1 MLNVLRSASSKVLRT
16 LVPNWW
22 AYKTYLQAH
31 KRHKKFYGGYDNK
44 DLATYID
51 DFSKIFLPAEKLADS
66 KFMKRVIVDIVR
78 CHWDYGTNPT
88 EYFCYGFLNKGK
100 AERAEYLPRWQKDHL
115 LVRQMGK
122 GFKESFN
129 FIKDKNL
136 FYSGMKPY
144 FRREACRVETT
155 EDITEFCRLLTTYG
169 RLICKP
175 TRGGCG
181 SGIEIVDIK
190 DYGNDARAAF
200 EHLIKQG
207 AYIAEEVVE
216 QDPRIAEWNASSLN
230 TFRIPTFRTKDGIKI
245 FYPSIRIGRSG
256 SIVDNAGAGGT
267 FAAIDAD
274 TGLVTTDGFDKLGH
288 HYKVHPDSGKP
299 YKGETIPE
307 WDALKAFV
315 TEVHNA
321 MPKEHKYIAYDM
333 ALSTRGW
340 VVIEANWGEIS
351 MPQVELGKGLKREF
365 EELLFG

>member
-1 MLNVLRSASSKVLRT
+1 MINLFRI
-16 LVPNWW
+16 LVSRLIRLFAPNRW
-22 AYKTYLQAH
+22 AYRTYSRSRKTH
-31 KRHKKFYGGYDNK
+31 EKFYGGYDDK
-44 DLATYID
+44 DMATYID
-51 DFSKIFLPAEKLADS
+51 EFCEIYLSVEKLNDS
-66 KFMKRVIVDIVR
+66 AYMKRVISDIVR

-88 EYFCYGFLNKGK
+88 EYFCYGFLGK
-100 AERAEYLPRWQKDHL
+100 SAAERSAYLPRKQKDD
-115 LVRQMGK
+115 LVISQMG
-122 GFKESFN
+122 ENWQNSFN

-136 FYSGMKPY
+136 FYKGMKPY
-144 FRREACRVETT
+144 FRREACRVESAA
-155 EDITEFCRLLTTYG
+155 DAPEFCRLLNTYG

-181 SGIEIVDIK
+181 SGVEIVSLE
-190 DYGNDARAAF
+190 NFSDANAAF
-200 EHLIKQG
+200 EYLLKQG

-216 QDPRIAEWNASSLN
+216 QDSRIAAWNASSLN
-230 TFRIPTFRTKDGIKI
+230 TFRIPTFHTKDGVKI

-288 HYKVHPDSGKP
+288 HYLVHPDSGKP
-299 YKGETIPE
+299 YKGEQIPE

-321 MPKEHKYIAYDM
+321 MPREHKYIAYDM

-340 VVIEANWGEIS
+340 VLIEANWGEVS
-351 MPQVELGKGLKREF
+351 MPQVELGKGLKKEF
-365 EELLFG
+365 KEFLFG